1 MSYEHRKPPY
11 PPAPRTALMAIV
23 HLARH
28 GAHGEVGMRLS
39 GRSEIG
45 LSDAGRREAECLA
58 DRLARAPLVEI
69 RASPRRR
76 TMETAEIVAACHRLP
91 VKPCPALDEIDF
103 GEWTGRDFDSLDGDA
118 AWRSWN
124 GARGTARVP
133 GGESMGEAI
142 ARALPALAH
151 EGPGELLCVTHC
163 DVIRGLVARLIGL
176 PLDRMLDFDCDPA
189 SLTTL
194 SLHAEQ
200 AGRLVSLN
208 ERPR

>member
-1 MSYEHRKPPY
+1 
-11 PPAPRTALMAIV
+11 MAIV

-28 GAHGEVGMRLS
+28 GSHGEVGMRLS

-45 LSDAGRREAECLA
+45 LSDVGRAEAEWLA
-58 DRLARAPLVEI
+58 DRLAQAPLAEI

-76 TMETAEIVAACHRLP
+76 TMETAEAVARRHKLSVIP
-91 VKPCPALDEIDF
+91 YPALDEIDF
-103 GEWTGRDFDSLDGDA
+103 GEWTGRDFASLNDDA

-124 GARGTARVP
+124 DARGTAHPP
-133 GGESMGEAI
+133 GGESMAEAI
-142 ARALPALAH
+142 ARALPALTH
-151 EGPGELLCVTHC
+151 DGPGELLCVTHC